1 MASGEKREL
10 TLTIYSDDEPYK
22 YRILSPKTIFSL
34 VSTNVDGHGNQASL
48 YSYEK
53 EEFQIVLDSLS
64 TMSFYVVVVSPLSLL
79 FNQPSNKRNVSL
91 VDRPNNAY
99 RASKFYH
106 WFCPIGI

>member
-48 YSYEK
+48 YSY
-53 EEFQIVLDSLS
+53 
-64 TMSFYVVVVSPLSLL
+64 
-79 FNQPSNKRNVSL
+79 KRNF
-91 VDRPNNAY
+91 
-99 RASKFYH
+99 K
-106 WFCPIGI
+106 